1 MNKTYLKNI
10 LKDIKN
16 TKGKVASIAIMVGLA
31 ALVVVALTLTG
42 LSMRNTL
49 DKSLETY
56 DHADM
61 IVRSTYGLDYEDE
74 LIVKKDSDIEKM
86 TLVKTADLME
96 GENLIRLKSYH
107 KDIKKS
113 HVVQGRMPEK
123 AGEIALDIGL
133 SKNKKIGDDLSF
145 SYIENARVDEEVMK
159 SLTYKVVG
167 FFTSSDYFMEDM
179 REISFTAKKEID
191 GYAFVMEDD
200 FDTDK
205 FGEINIV
212 YKDSQDM
219 DRTSDE
225 YLAYV
230 DKKQEE
236 IEDAF
241 ANRPGEVLADI
252 RKDGK
257 KDLDDAQNDIYDAKD
272 KISDAEK
279 KLQDG
284 RKDLDQANIDY
295 QKGKDDFAKEI
306 ADAEKKLEDS
316 KAELINGQRELESA
330 KITYQDNLKNF
341 KDKISAAEDELK
353 ANEEKLVS
361 GQSEIDQGK
370 KDLEGSYKKLDE
382 EFVGPRSELAKAL
395 EKLQATKDQLDA
407 KKAEIDLLESSNESL
422 DGSGNISDENQDGQS
437 SKPSPEEIA
446 AMKAQLEQGYQEYE
460 KGLADYEANKNELE
474 NRYNSEK
481 SKIDSAKAELDT
493 KQKEI
498 DQGFAKLTA
507 GKQELTNNRISGQR
521 ALDSAKA
528 QIDQNQAKIDKGWS
542 DYKAGLSKFADER
555 AKGQK
560 ELEDAYQEILDGE
573 EEYKTNLSKFENEK
587 KNAQK
592 DIADG
597 EDQISDAKDTLAR
610 LVDPEYDIQTIRDNE
625 GINTYY
631 QNSLNMDE
639 LTKVFPTF
647 FYLVAMLV
655 TLTTMKRFIDEQRT
669 INGTLKALGYSNKQ
683 ISQRFY
689 LYGIIPTF
697 IGSIIGA
704 IIGRFVVAEVII
716 KAYSSGFS
724 NLGIDYVN
732 ALPYMIF
739 AVLLSSLLV
748 ALTVFLSSKET
759 VKETPAALL
768 LPKSPDPGKK
778 ILLEKIKPI
787 WKHLSFLQKITSR
800 NLFRYKSRMFMT
812 LFGVGGCT
820 ALTFFGFAMIDSI
833 KDTINLQKDMISHY
847 DVIAVVD
854 EKAKDSDIDSF
865 NEKIKP
871 YKSHPIRM
879 EDIKLKAYDKTREAS
894 LVVANSTDDFD
905 SFISLYDLKRNP
917 IKLEGEEAVM
927 TEKIANAL
935 KLKPGDTI
943 KLSYKDKAYDFTI
956 SNIAENYTGNYI
968 YMDKAK
974 FEAITGGKLTT
985 NASYLIGDADQII
998 EDIEDESAVN
1008 AIINST
1014 VIYAS
1019 IDVLMANLNLVI
1031 GVITLISVMLALVVL
1046 YNLININV
1054 SERKREL
1061 ATIKV
1066 LGFYPKEVT
1075 SYIFREIF
1083 ILTILGIILGY
1094 FLGIAMFRY
1103 IISVVAPRDILLAYR
1118 VHFIPFLYSGLITIA
1133 ISIALLLIVHNKL
1146 KKIDMAEAMSSG
1158 E

>member
-1 MNKTYLKNI
+1 MNKTYFKNI

-42 LSMRNTL
+42 PSMRNTL
-49 DKSLETY
+49 AKSLETY

-61 IVRSTYGLDYEDE
+61 IVKSTYGLDYEDE
-74 LIVKKDSDIEKM
+74 LILKKDSDIEKM

-113 HVVQGRMPEK
+113 LVVQGRMPEK
-123 AGEIALDIGL
+123 TGEVALDIGL
-133 SKNKKIGDDLSF
+133 SKNKKIGDELSF
-145 SYIENARVDEEVMK
+145 SYIENARVDAKVMK
-159 SLTYKVVG
+159 SMTYKVVG
-167 FFTSSDYFMEDM
+167 FFKSSYYFMEDM
-179 REISFTAKKEID
+179 RELSFTAKKEID
-191 GYAFVMEDD
+191 GYGFILEDD

-212 YKDSQDM
+212 YKDSRDM

-241 ANRPGEVLADI
+241 ANRPGEVLDDI
-252 RKDGK
+252 RKDSN
-257 KDLDDAQNDIYDAKD
+257 KDLDDAQKDIDDAKD

-306 ADAEKKLEDS
+306 ADSEKKLEDS

-361 GQSEIDQGK
+361 GQAEIDQGK
-370 KDLEGSYKKLDE
+370 KDLESGYKKLDE
-382 EFVGPRSELAKAL
+382 QFAGPRIELAKAL

-407 KKAEIDLLESSNESL
+407 KKAEIDLLESSNE
-422 DGSGNISDENQDGQS
+422 NPEANENAPDDNQEPT
-437 SKPSPEEIA
+437 KPSPEEIA

-460 KGLADYEANKNELE
+460 KGLTDYEVKKNELE
-474 NRYNSEK
+474 NSYNSEN
-481 SKIDSAKAELDT
+481 SKIDSAIAELDT

-507 GKQELTNNRISGQR
+507 GKEELTNNRASGQR
-521 ALDSAKA
+521 ALDSAKT
-528 QIDQNQAKIDKGWS
+528 QIDHNQAKIDKGWT
-542 DYKAGLSKFADER
+542 DYKAGLNKLNDER
-555 AKGQK
+555 AKGQR
-560 ELEDAYQEILDGE
+560 ELEDAYQKILDGE
-573 EEYKTNLSKFENEK
+573 EEYKKNLSKFENEK
-587 KNAQK
+587 KDAQK
-592 DIADG
+592 DISDG

-716 KAYSSGFS
+716 KAYSSGFA

-732 ALPYMIF
+732 PLPYMVF
-739 AVLLSSLLV
+739 AVVLSSLLV

-759 VKETPAALL
+759 VKETPAQLL
-768 LPKSPDPGKK
+768 LPKAPDPGKK
-778 ILLEKIKPI
+778 IFLEKIKPI
-787 WKHLSFLQKITSR
+787 WKRLSFLQKITSR

-847 DVIAVVD
+847 DVIAMVD
-854 EKAKDSDIDSF
+854 EKAKESDIKSF

-879 EDIKLKAYDKTREAS
+879 EDIKLKSDDKTREAS

-905 SFISLYDLKRNP
+905 SFISLYDLKRNA

-943 KLSYKDKAYDFTI
+943 KFSYKDKAYDFTI

-968 YMDKAK
+968 YMDKEK
-974 FEAITGGKLTT
+974 FEAITGGKVTT

-998 EDIEDESAVN
+998 EEIEDESAVN

-1083 ILTILGIILGY
+1083 ILTILGIIVGY

>member
-1 MNKTYLKNI
+1 MNKTYFKNI

-42 LSMRNTL
+42 PSMRNTL

-74 LIVKKDSDIEKM
+74 LILKKDSDIEKM

-113 HVVQGRMPEK
+113 LVVQGRMPEK
-123 AGEIALDIGL
+123 TGEIALDIGL
-133 SKNKKIGDDLSF
+133 SKNKKIGDELSF

-159 SLTYKVVG
+159 NLSYEVVG
-167 FFTSSDYFMEDM
+167 FFKSSDYFMEDM
-179 REISFTAKKEID
+179 RELSFTAKKEID
-191 GYAFVMEDD
+191 GYGFVMEDD

-212 YKDSQDM
+212 YKDSRDM

-252 RKDGK
+252 RKDSN
-257 KDLDDAQNDIYDAKD
+257 KDLDDAQKDIDDAKD

-316 KAELINGQRELESA
+316 KTELINGQNEIEA
-330 KITYQDNLKNF
+330 GKATYQKNLIAF
-341 KDKISAAEDELK
+341 KDRIRAAEDELK

-361 GQSEIDQGK
+361 GQAEIDQGK
-370 KDLEGSYKKLDE
+370 KDLESGYKKLDE
-382 EFVGPRSELAKAL
+382 EFAGPRSELAKAL

-407 KKAEIDLLESSNESL
+407 KKVEIELLESSNESS
-422 DGSGNISDENQDGQS
+422 DPSENMPDENQES
-437 SKPSPEEIA
+437 FKTSPEELA
-446 AMKAQLEQGYQEYE
+446 AMKAQLDKAYQEYE
-460 KGLADYEANKNELE
+460 KGLADYEVKKNELE
-474 NRYNSEK
+474 NRYNGEK
-481 SKIDSAKAELDT
+481 SKLDSAKAELDT

-507 GKQELTNNRISGQR
+507 GKEELTNNRASGQR
-521 ALDSAKA
+521 SLDSARA
-528 QIDQNQAKIDKGWS
+528 QIDQNQSKIEKGWT
-542 DYKAGLSKFADER
+542 DYKAGLNKLNDEK
-555 AKGQK
+555 AKGQR

-573 EEYKTNLSKFENEK
+573 EEYKANLSKFENEK
-587 KNAQK
+587 KDAQK
-592 DIADG
+592 DISDG

-716 KAYSSGFS
+716 KAYSSGFA

-739 AVLLSSLLV
+739 AVVLSSLLV

-768 LPKSPDPGKK
+768 LPKAPDPGKK
-778 ILLEKIKPI
+778 ILLEKIKPV
-787 WKHLSFLQKITSR
+787 WKRLSFLQKITSR

-833 KDTINLQKDMISHY
+833 KDTINLQKDMINHY
-847 DVIAVVD
+847 DVVAMVD
-854 EKAKDSDIDSF
+854 EKAKDSDINSF

-879 EDIKLKAYDKTREAS
+879 EDMKLKADDKTREAS

-917 IKLEGEEAVM
+917 INLEGEEAVM

-943 KLSYKDKAYDFTI
+943 KLTYKDKAYDFTI

>member
-1 MNKTYLKNI
+1 MNKTYFKNI

-42 LSMRNTL
+42 PSMRNTL

-56 DHADM
+56 NHADM
-61 IVRSTYGLDYEDE
+61 IVTSTYGLDYEDE
-74 LIVKKDSDIEKM
+74 LILKRDPDIEKM
-86 TLVKTADLME
+86 TKVKTADLME
-96 GENLIRLKSYH
+96 GESLIKLKSYN

-113 HVVQGRMPEK
+113 LVVEGRMPEK
-123 AGEIALDIGL
+123 SGEIALDIGL
-133 SKNKKIGDDLSF
+133 ANNRKIGDELSF

-167 FFTSSDYFMEDM
+167 FFKSSDYFMEDM

-205 FGEINIV
+205 FGEINIS
-212 YKDSQDM
+212 YKKTKGM

-241 ANRPGEVLADI
+241 ANRPEEVLADI
-252 RKDGK
+252 RNDSK
-257 KDLDDAQNDIYDAKD
+257 KDLDDAQKDIDDAKD
-272 KISDAEK
+272 QISDAEK

-295 QKGKDDFAKEI
+295 QKGKEDFAKEI

-316 KAELINGQRELESA
+316 KADLINGQNELESG
-330 KITYQDNLKNF
+330 KLTYQNNLRNY
-341 KDKISAAEDELK
+341 KDKIGAAEAELK

-361 GQSEIDQGK
+361 GQAEIDQGK
-370 KDLEGSYKKLDE
+370 KDLEGGYKKLDE
-382 EFVGPRSELAKAL
+382 EFAGPRNELAKAL
-395 EKLQATKDQLDA
+395 EKLQATKAELDA
-407 KKAEIDLLESSNESL
+407 KKAEIELLESSIENPEVNE
-422 DGSGNISDENQDGQS
+422 NVPDENQETP
-437 SKPSPEEIA
+437 KPSPEKIA

-460 KGLADYEANKNELE
+460 KGLADYEANKNEIE

-481 SKIDSAKAELDT
+481 SKIDSAKAELDA

-498 DQGFAKLTA
+498 DQGFGKLTA
-507 GKQELTNNRISGQR
+507 GKEELTNNRISGQR

-528 QIDQNQAKIDKGWS
+528 QIDQNQAKIDKGWT
-542 DYKAGLSKFADER
+542 DYKAGLNKLAVER

-587 KNAQK
+587 KDAQK
-592 DIADG
+592 GIADG
-597 EDQISDAKDTLAR
+597 KDQISDAKDTLAR

-716 KAYSSGFS
+716 KAYSSGFA

-732 ALPYMIF
+732 ALPYMVF
-739 AVLLSSLLV
+739 AVVLSSLLV

-778 ILLEKIKPI
+778 IVLEKIKPI
-787 WKHLSFLQKITSR
+787 WKRLSFLQKITSR

-812 LFGVGGCT
+812 LFGVAGCT

-854 EKAKDSDIDSF
+854 EKAKDSDIESF
-865 NEKIKP
+865 NKKIKP

-879 EDIKLKAYDKTREAS
+879 EDVKLKGDDKTREAS
-894 LVVANSTDDFD
+894 LVVANSRDDFD

-927 TEKIANAL
+927 TEKIAKAL
-935 KLKPGDTI
+935 KLAPGDII
-943 KLSYKDKAYDFTI
+943 KLSYKDKTYDFTI

-968 YMDKAK
+968 YMDKEK

-985 NASYLIGDADQII
+985 NATYLIGDADQII

-1133 ISIALLLIVHNKL
+1133 ISIVLLLIVHNKL

>member
-1 MNKTYLKNI
+1 MNKTYFKNI

-42 LSMRNTL
+42 PSMRNTL

-56 DHADM
+56 DHADL

-74 LIVKKDSDIEKM
+74 LILKKDSDIEKM
-86 TLVKTADLME
+86 TLVKTDDLME
-96 GENLIRLKSYH
+96 GENLIRLKSYN

-113 HVVQGRMPEK
+113 IVVDGRMPEK
-123 AGEIALDIGL
+123 TGEIALDIGL
-133 SKNKKIGDDLSF
+133 SKNKKIGDELSF
-145 SYIENARVDEEVMK
+145 SYIENARVDEKVMK
-159 SLTYKVVG
+159 SMTYKVVG
-167 FFTSSDYFMEDM
+167 FFKSSDYFMEDM
-179 REISFTAKKEID
+179 RELSFTAKKEID
-191 GYAFVMEDD
+191 GYGFVMEDD

-212 YKDSQDM
+212 YKDSRDM

-252 RKDGK
+252 RKDSN
-257 KDLDDAQNDIYDAKD
+257 KDLDDAQKDIDDAKD

-279 KLQDG
+279 KLKDG

-361 GQSEIDQGK
+361 GQAEIDQGK
-370 KDLEGSYKKLDE
+370 KDLESGYKKLDE
-382 EFVGPRSELAKAL
+382 QFAGPRSELAKAL

-407 KKAEIDLLESSNESL
+407 KKAEIELLESSNE
-422 DGSGNISDENQDGQS
+422 NPEANENAPDDNQEPT
-437 SKPSPEEIA
+437 KPSPEEIA

-460 KGLADYEANKNELE
+460 KGLTDYEVKKNELE
-474 NRYNSEK
+474 NSYNSEK
-481 SKIDSAKAELDT
+481 SKIDAAIAELDT

-507 GKQELTNNRISGQR
+507 GKEELTNNRISGQR
-521 ALDSAKA
+521 SLDSAKT
-528 QIDQNQAKIDKGWS
+528 QIDQNQTKIDKGWT
-542 DYKAGLSKFADER
+542 DYKAGLNKLSDEK
-555 AKGQK
+555 AKGQR

-573 EEYKTNLSKFENEK
+573 EEYKANLSKFQNEK

-592 DIADG
+592 DISDG

-778 ILLEKIKPI
+778 IILEKIKPI
-787 WKHLSFLQKITSR
+787 WKRLSFLQKITSR

-833 KDTINLQKDMISHY
+833 KDTINLQKDMINHY
-847 DVIAVVD
+847 NVIAVVD
-854 EKAKDSDIDSF
+854 EKAKDSDLKSF

-943 KLSYKDKAYDFTI
+943 KLSYRDKAYDFTI

-1083 ILTILGIILGY
+1083 ILTILGIIVGY

>member
-1 MNKTYLKNI
+1 MNKTYFKNI

-16 TKGKVASIAIMVGLA
+16 TKGKVTSIAIMVGLA

-42 LSMRNTL
+42 PSMRNTL
-49 DKSLETY
+49 DMSLETY
-56 DHADM
+56 EHADM
-61 IVRSTYGLDYEDE
+61 IVKSTYGLDYEDE
-74 LIVKKDSDIEKM
+74 LILKRDPDIEKM

-107 KDIKKS
+107 EDIKKS
-113 HVVQGRMPEK
+113 HLVKGRMPEK
-123 AGEIALDIGL
+123 SGEIALDIGL
-133 SKNKKIGDDLSF
+133 SKDRKIGDELSF

-159 SLTYKVVG
+159 NLSYEVVG
-167 FFTSSDYFMEDM
+167 FFKSSDYFMEDM
-179 REISFTAKKEID
+179 RELSFTAKKEID
-191 GYAFVMEDD
+191 GYGFVMEDD

-205 FGEINIV
+205 YGEININ
-212 YKDSQDM
+212 YKKSRDM

-252 RKDGK
+252 RRDSK
-257 KDLDDAQNDIYDAKD
+257 KDLDDAQKDIDDAKD
-272 KISDAEK
+272 QISDAEK
-279 KLQDG
+279 KLEDG

-295 QKGKDDFAKEI
+295 QKGKKDFAKEI
-306 ADAEKKLEDS
+306 ADAETKLEDS
-316 KAELINGQRELESA
+316 KTELINGQNEIESGKA
-330 KITYQDNLKNF
+330 SYQKNLRAF
-341 KDKISAAEDELK
+341 KDRIRAAEDELK
-353 ANEEKLVS
+353 ANEEKLIS
-361 GQSEIDQGK
+361 GQAEIDQGK
-370 KDLEGSYKKLDE
+370 NDLESGYKKLDE
-382 EFVGPRSELAKAL
+382 EFAGPRSELAKAL

-407 KKAEIDLLESSNESL
+407 KKVEIELLESSNESF
-422 DGSGNISDENQDGQS
+422 DPSENMPDENQEF
-437 SKPSPEEIA
+437 SKPSQEEIA
-446 AMKAQLEQGYQEYE
+446 AMKAQLEKAYQEYE
-460 KGLADYEANKNELE
+460 KGLADYDLKKNELD
-474 NRYNSEK
+474 NRYNGEK
-481 SKIDSAKAELDT
+481 SKLDSAKTELDS

-498 DQGFAKLTA
+498 DQGFAKLTS
-507 GKQELTNNRISGQR
+507 GKEELTNNRASGQR
-521 ALDSAKA
+521 SLDSAKA
-528 QIDQNQAKIDKGWS
+528 QIDQNQAKIDKGWT
-542 DYKAGLSKFADER
+542 DYKAGLNKLNDER
-555 AKGQK
+555 AKGQR
-560 ELEDAYQEILDGE
+560 ELEDAYQKILDGE
-573 EEYKTNLSKFENEK
+573 EEYKANLSKFENEK
-587 KNAQK
+587 KDAQK
-592 DIADG
+592 DISDG

-689 LYGIIPTF
+689 LYGIIPTL

-716 KAYSSGFS
+716 NAYSSGFA

-732 ALPYMIF
+732 PLPYMVF
-739 AVLLSSLLV
+739 AVVLSSLLV

-768 LPKSPDPGKK
+768 LPKAPDPGKK
-778 ILLEKIKPI
+778 IFLEKIKPI
-787 WKHLSFLQKITSR
+787 WKRLSFLQKITSR

-847 DVIAVVD
+847 DVIAMVD
-854 EKAKDSDIDSF
+854 EKAKDSDIKSF

-879 EDIKLKAYDKTREAS
+879 EDIKLKADDKTREAS

-943 KLSYKDKAYDFTI
+943 KLTYKDKAYDFTI

-968 YMDKAK
+968 YIDKEK

-998 EDIEDESAVN
+998 EEIEDESAVN

-1083 ILTILGIILGY
+1083 ILTILGIIVGY

>member
-1 MNKTYLKNI
+1 MNKTYFKNI

-42 LSMRNTL
+42 PSMRNTL

-56 DHADM
+56 NHADM
-61 IVRSTYGLDYEDE
+61 IVTSTYGLDYEDE
-74 LIVKKDSDIEKM
+74 LILKRDPDIEKM

-96 GENLIRLKSYH
+96 GENLIRLKSYN

-113 HVVQGRMPEK
+113 LVVEGRMPEK
-123 AGEIALDIGL
+123 PGEIALDIGL
-133 SKNKKIGDDLSF
+133 ANNRKIGDELSF

-167 FFTSSDYFMEDM
+167 FFKSSDYFMEDM

-205 FGEINIV
+205 FGEINIS
-212 YKDSQDM
+212 YKKTKDM

-236 IEDAF
+236 IEEAF

-252 RKDGK
+252 RSDSK
-257 KDLDDAQNDIYDAKD
+257 KDLDDAQKDIDDAKD
-272 KISDAEK
+272 QISDAEK

-295 QKGKDDFAKEI
+295 QKGKEDFAKEI

-316 KAELINGQRELESA
+316 KAELINGQNELESG
-330 KITYQDNLKNF
+330 KLTYQNNLRNF
-341 KDKISAAEDELK
+341 KDKISAAEAELK

-361 GQSEIDQGK
+361 GQAEIDQGK
-370 KDLEGSYKKLDE
+370 KDLEVGYKKLDE
-382 EFVGPRSELAKAL
+382 EFAGPRNELAKAL
-395 EKLQATKDQLDA
+395 EKLQATKAELDA
-407 KKAEIDLLESSNESL
+407 KKAEIDLLESSIENPEVNE
-422 DGSGNISDENQDGQS
+422 NVPDENQETP
-437 SKPSPEEIA
+437 KPSPEEIA

-460 KGLADYEANKNELE
+460 KGMADYESNKNEIE
-474 NRYNSEK
+474 NRYNDEK
-481 SKIDSAKAELDT
+481 SKIDSAKAELDA

-498 DQGFAKLTA
+498 DQGFGKLTA
-507 GKQELTNNRISGQR
+507 GKEELTNNRISGQR

-528 QIDQNQAKIDKGWS
+528 QIDQNQAKIDKGWT
-542 DYKAGLSKFADER
+542 DYKAGINKLADER

-587 KNAQK
+587 KDAQK

-647 FYLVAMLV
+647 FYMVAMLV

-739 AVLLSSLLV
+739 AVILSSLLV

-759 VKETPAALL
+759 LKETPAALL

-787 WKHLSFLQKITSR
+787 WKRLSFLQKITSR

-854 EKAKDSDIDSF
+854 EKAKGTDIESF
-865 NEKIKP
+865 NKKIKP

-879 EDIKLKAYDKTREAS
+879 EDIKLKADDKTHEAS
-894 LVVANSTDDFD
+894 LVVADSTDDFD

-927 TEKIANAL
+927 TEKISKAL
-935 KLKPGDTI
+935 KLAPGDTI

-968 YMDKAK
+968 YMDKDK

-1103 IISVVAPRDILLAYR
+1103 IIDVVAPRDILLAYG
-1118 VHFIPFLYSGLITIA
+1118 VHFTPFLYSGLITIA
-1133 ISIALLLIVHNKL
+1133 ISIVLLLIVHNKL

>member
-1 MNKTYLKNI
+1 MNKTYFKNI

-42 LSMRNTL
+42 PSMRNTL

-56 DHADM
+56 GHADL
-61 IVRSTYGLDYEDE
+61 IVTSTYGLDYEDE
-74 LIVKKDSDIEKM
+74 LILKRDSDIEKM

-113 HVVQGRMPEK
+113 LVVEGRMPEK
-123 AGEIALDIGL
+123 AGEIALDVGL
-133 SKNKKIGDDLSF
+133 SKNKKIGDELSF

-159 SLTYKVVG
+159 NLTYEVVG
-167 FFTSSDYFMEDM
+167 FFKSSDYFMEDM
-179 REISFTAKKEID
+179 RELSFTAKKEID
-191 GYAFVMEDD
+191 GYGFVMEDD

-212 YKDSQDM
+212 YKDIRDM

-241 ANRPGEVLADI
+241 ANRPGEVLAGI
-252 RKDGK
+252 RKDSN
-257 KDLDDAQNDIYDAKD
+257 KDLDDAQKDIDDAKG

-316 KAELINGQRELESA
+316 KTELINGQNEIEAGKAS
-330 KITYQDNLKNF
+330 YQKNLRAF
-341 KDKISAAEDELK
+341 KDRIRAAEDELK

-361 GQSEIDQGK
+361 GQEEINQGK
-370 KDLEGSYKKLDE
+370 KDLESAYKKLDE
-382 EFVGPRSELAKAL
+382 EFAGPRSELAKAL

-407 KKAEIDLLESSNESL
+407 KKSEIELLESSNESP
-422 DGSGNISDENQDGQS
+422 DPSENMPDENQEI
-437 SKPSPEEIA
+437 SKPSKEEIA
-446 AMKAQLEQGYQEYE
+446 AMKAQLEQAYKEYE
-460 KGLADYEANKNELE
+460 KGLADYEVKKNDLE

-481 SKIDSAKAELDT
+481 SKIDSAKAELDA

-498 DQGFAKLTA
+498 DQGFANLTA
-507 GKQELTNNRISGQR
+507 GKEELTNNRASGQR
-521 ALDSAKA
+521 SLDSAKA
-528 QIDQNQAKIDKGWS
+528 QIDQNQAKIDKGWT
-542 DYKAGLSKFADER
+542 DYKAGLNKLSDER
-555 AKGQK
+555 AKGQR

-573 EEYKTNLSKFENEK
+573 EEYKANLSKFENEK

-592 DIADG
+592 DISDG

-739 AVLLSSLLV
+739 AVVLSSLLV

-768 LPKSPDPGKK
+768 LPKAPDPGKK
-778 ILLEKIKPI
+778 IFLEKIKPI
-787 WKHLSFLQKITSR
+787 WKRLSFLQKITSR

-833 KDTINLQKDMISHY
+833 KDTINLQKDMINHY

-879 EDIKLKAYDKTREAS
+879 EDIKLKADDKTREAS

-943 KLSYKDKAYDFTI
+943 KLTYKDKAYDFTI

-974 FEAITGGKLTT
+974 FEAITGAKLTT

>member
-1 MNKTYLKNI
+1 MNKTYFKNI

-42 LSMRNTL
+42 PSMRNTL
-49 DKSLETY
+49 DKSLKTY
-56 DHADM
+56 DHADT
-61 IVRSTYGLDYEDE
+61 IVTSTYGLDYEDE
-74 LIVKKDSDIEKM
+74 LILKRDPDIEKM
-86 TLVKTADLME
+86 TKVKTADLME
-96 GENLIRLKSYH
+96 GESLIRLKSYN

-113 HVVQGRMPEK
+113 LVVEGRMPEK
-123 AGEIALDIGL
+123 PGEIALDIGL
-133 SKNKKIGDDLSF
+133 GNNRKIGDELSF

-167 FFTSSDYFMEDM
+167 FFKSSDYFMEDM

-205 FGEINIV
+205 FGEINII

-225 YLAYV
+225 YLSYV

-252 RKDGK
+252 RSDSQ
-257 KDLDDAQNDIYDAKD
+257 KDLDDAQKDIDDAKD
-272 KISDAEK
+272 QISDAEK

-295 QKGKDDFAKEI
+295 QKGKEDFAKEI

-316 KAELINGQRELESA
+316 KAELINGQNELESA
-330 KITYQDNLKNF
+330 KLTYQNNLRNY
-341 KDKISAAEDELK
+341 KDKISAAEAELK

-361 GQSEIDQGK
+361 GQEEINQGK
-370 KDLEGSYKKLDE
+370 KDLEGGYKKLDE
-382 EFVGPRSELAKAL
+382 EFAGPRNELAKAL
-395 EKLQATKDQLDA
+395 EKLKVTKDQLDA
-407 KKAEIDLLESSNESL
+407 KKAEIDLLESSNKNPEA
-422 DGSGNISDENQDGQS
+422 NENVPEENQEAP
-437 SKPSPEEIA
+437 KPSPEEIA

-460 KGLADYEANKNELE
+460 KGLADYEANKNDLE

-481 SKIDSAKAELDT
+481 SKIDSAKAELDA

-498 DQGFAKLTA
+498 DQGFGKLTA
-507 GKQELTNNRISGQR
+507 GKEELTNNRISGQR

-528 QIDQNQAKIDKGWS
+528 QIDQNQAKIDKGWT
-542 DYKAGLSKFADER
+542 DYKAGLNKLADER

-573 EEYKTNLSKFENEK
+573 EEYKTNLAKFENEK
-587 KNAQK
+587 KDAQK
-592 DIADG
+592 NIADG

-669 INGTLKALGYSNKQ
+669 INGTLKALGYSSKQ

-716 KAYSSGFS
+716 KAYSSGFA

-732 ALPYMIF
+732 PLPYMVF
-739 AVLLSSLLV
+739 AVILSSLLV

-759 VKETPAALL
+759 LKETPAALL

-787 WKHLSFLQKITSR
+787 WKRLSFLQKITSR

-812 LFGVGGCT
+812 LFGVAGCT

-879 EDIKLKAYDKTREAS
+879 EDIKLKGDDKTREAS
-894 LVVANSTDDFD
+894 LVVADSTDDFD

-917 IKLEGEEAVM
+917 IKLDGEEAVM
-927 TEKIANAL
+927 TEKIAKAL
-935 KLKPGDTI
+935 KLAPGDTI
-943 KLSYKDKAYDFTI
+943 KLSYKDKTYDFTI

-968 YMDKAK
+968 YMDKEI

-985 NASYLIGDADQII
+985 NATYLIGDADQII

-1103 IISVVAPRDILLAYR
+1103 IIDVVAPRDILLAYR
-1118 VHFIPFLYSGLITIA
+1118 VHLTPFLYSGLITIA
-1133 ISIALLLIVHNKL
+1133 ISIVLLLIVHNKL

>member
-1 MNKTYLKNI
+1 MNKTYFKNI

-42 LSMRNTL
+42 PSMRNTL
-49 DKSLETY
+49 AKSLETY

-61 IVRSTYGLDYEDE
+61 IVKSTYGLDYEDE
-74 LIVKKDSDIEKM
+74 LILKKDSDIEKM

-113 HVVQGRMPEK
+113 LVVQGRMPEK
-123 AGEIALDIGL
+123 TGEVALDIGL
-133 SKNKKIGDDLSF
+133 SKNKKIGDELSF
-145 SYIENARVDEEVMK
+145 SYIENARVDAKVMK
-159 SLTYKVVG
+159 SMTYKVVG
-167 FFTSSDYFMEDM
+167 FFKSSDYFMEDM
-179 REISFTAKKEID
+179 RELSFTAKKEID
-191 GYAFVMEDD
+191 GYGFILEDD

-212 YKDSQDM
+212 YKDSRDM

-241 ANRPGEVLADI
+241 ANRPGEVLDDI
-252 RKDGK
+252 RKDSN
-257 KDLDDAQNDIYDAKD
+257 KDLDDAQKDIDDAKEQ
-272 KISDAEK
+272 ISDAEK
-279 KLQDG
+279 KLQEG
-284 RKDLDQANIDY
+284 RKDLNQANVDY

-361 GQSEIDQGK
+361 GQAEIDQGK
-370 KDLEGSYKKLDE
+370 KDLESGYKKLDE
-382 EFVGPRSELAKAL
+382 QFAGPRSELAKAL

-407 KKAEIDLLESSNESL
+407 KKAEIELLESSNE
-422 DGSGNISDENQDGQS
+422 NPEANENAPDDNQEPT
-437 SKPSPEEIA
+437 KPSPEEIA

-460 KGLADYEANKNELE
+460 KGLTDYEVKKNELE
-474 NRYNSEK
+474 NSYNSEK
-481 SKIDSAKAELDT
+481 SKIDAAIAELDT

-507 GKQELTNNRISGQR
+507 GKEELTNNRISGQR
-521 ALDSAKA
+521 SLDSAKT
-528 QIDQNQAKIDKGWS
+528 QIDQNQTKIDKGWT
-542 DYKAGLSKFADER
+542 DYKAGLNKLSDEK
-555 AKGQK
+555 AKGQR

-573 EEYKTNLSKFENEK
+573 EEYKANLSKFQNEK

-592 DIADG
+592 DISDG

-778 ILLEKIKPI
+778 IILEKIKPI
-787 WKHLSFLQKITSR
+787 WKRLSFLQKITSR

-833 KDTINLQKDMISHY
+833 KDTINLQKDMINHY
-847 DVIAVVD
+847 NVIAVVD
-854 EKAKDSDIDSF
+854 EKAKDSDLKSF

-943 KLSYKDKAYDFTI
+943 KLSYRDKAYDFTI

-1083 ILTILGIILGY
+1083 ILTILGIIVGY

>member
-1 MNKTYLKNI
+1 MNKTYFKNI

-42 LSMRNTL
+42 PSMRNTL

-61 IVRSTYGLDYEDE
+61 IVKSTYGLDYEDE
-74 LIVKKDSDIEKM
+74 LILKKDSDIEKM

-133 SKNKKIGDDLSF
+133 SKNKKIGDELSF
-145 SYIENARVDEEVMK
+145 SYIENARVDAKVMK
-159 SLTYKVVG
+159 SMTYKVVG
-167 FFTSSDYFMEDM
+167 FFKSSDYFMEDM
-179 REISFTAKKEID
+179 RELSFTAKKEID
-191 GYAFVMEDD
+191 GYAFVLEDD

-212 YKDSQDM
+212 YKDSRDM

-241 ANRPGEVLADI
+241 ANRPGEVLDDI
-252 RKDGK
+252 RKDSN
-257 KDLDDAQNDIYDAKD
+257 KDLDDAQKDIDDAKEQ
-272 KISDAEK
+272 ISDAEK

-306 ADAEKKLEDS
+306 ADSEKKLEDS

-330 KITYQDNLKNF
+330 KKTYQDNLKNF

-361 GQSEIDQGK
+361 GQAEIDQGK
-370 KDLEGSYKKLDE
+370 KDLESGYKKLDE
-382 EFVGPRSELAKAL
+382 QFAGPRSELAKAL

-407 KKAEIDLLESSNESL
+407 KKAEIDLLESSNE
-422 DGSGNISDENQDGQS
+422 NPEANENAPDDNQEPT
-437 SKPSPEEIA
+437 KPSPEEIA

-460 KGLADYEANKNELE
+460 KGLTDYEVKKNELE
-474 NRYNSEK
+474 NSYNSEN

-507 GKQELTNNRISGQR
+507 GKQELTNNRISGQKS
-521 ALDSAKA
+521 LDSAKT
-528 QIDQNQAKIDKGWS
+528 QIDQNQTKIDKGWT
-542 DYKAGLSKFADER
+542 DYKAGLNKLSDEK
-555 AKGQK
+555 AKGQR

-573 EEYKTNLSKFENEK
+573 EEYKSNLSKFENEK
-587 KNAQK
+587 KDAQK
-592 DIADG
+592 DISDG

-689 LYGIIPTF
+689 IYGIIPTL

-787 WKHLSFLQKITSR
+787 WKRLSFLQKITSR

-833 KDTINLQKDMISHY
+833 KDTITLQKDMINHY

-854 EKAKDSDIDSF
+854 EKAKDSDLKSF

-894 LVVANSTDDFD
+894 LVVANSTDEFD

-943 KLSYKDKAYDFTI
+943 KLSYRDKAYDFTI

-1083 ILTILGIILGY
+1083 ILTILGIIVGY

>member
-1 MNKTYLKNI
+1 MNKTYFKNI

-42 LSMRNTL
+42 PSMRNTL

-74 LIVKKDSDIEKM
+74 LILKKDSDIEKM

-113 HVVQGRMPEK
+113 LVVQGRMPEK
-123 AGEIALDIGL
+123 AGEIALDIGF
-133 SKNKKIGDDLSF
+133 SKNKKIGDELSF

-159 SLTYKVVG
+159 NLSYEVVG
-167 FFTSSDYFMEDM
+167 FFKSSDYFMEDM
-179 REISFTAKKEID
+179 RELSFTAKKEID
-191 GYAFVMEDD
+191 GYGFVMEDD

-212 YKDSQDM
+212 YKDSRDM

-252 RKDGK
+252 RKDSN
-257 KDLDDAQNDIYDAKD
+257 KDLDDAQKDIDDAKD

-295 QKGKDDFAKEI
+295 QKGKKDFAKEI

-316 KAELINGQRELESA
+316 KTELINGQNEIEAGKAS
-330 KITYQDNLKNF
+330 YQKNLRVF
-341 KDKISAAEDELK
+341 KDRIRAAEDELK
-353 ANEEKLVS
+353 ANEEKLI
-361 GQSEIDQGK
+361 SEQEEINQGK
-370 KDLEGSYKKLDE
+370 KDLENGYKKLDE
-382 EFVGPRSELAKAL
+382 EFAGPRSELAEAL
-395 EKLQATKDQLDA
+395 EKLQATKDQLDD
-407 KKAEIDLLESSNESL
+407 KKVEIELLESSKESP
-422 DGSGNISDENQDGQS
+422 DPSENMPDENQES
-437 SKPSPEEIA
+437 FKPSPEELA
-446 AMKAQLEQGYQEYE
+446 AMKAQLDKAYKEYE
-460 KGLADYEANKNELE
+460 KGLADYEVKKNELD

-481 SKIDSAKAELDT
+481 SKLDSAKAELDT

-507 GKQELTNNRISGQR
+507 GKEELTNNRASGQR
-521 ALDSAKA
+521 ALDSAKT
-528 QIDQNQAKIDKGWS
+528 QIDHNQAKIDKGWT
-542 DYKAGLSKFADER
+542 DYKAGLNKLSDER
-555 AKGQK
+555 SKGQR

-573 EEYKTNLSKFENEK
+573 EEYKANLSKFENEK
-587 KNAQK
+587 KDAQK
-592 DIADG
+592 DISDG

-716 KAYSSGFS
+716 KAYSSGFA

-732 ALPYMIF
+732 ALPYMVF
-739 AVLLSSLLV
+739 AVVLSSLLV

-768 LPKSPDPGKK
+768 LPKAPDPGKK
-778 ILLEKIKPI
+778 IFLEKIKPI
-787 WKHLSFLQKITSR
+787 WKRLSFLQKITSR

-833 KDTINLQKDMISHY
+833 KDTINLQKDMINHY

-854 EKAKDSDIDSF
+854 EKAKDSDTDSF

-879 EDIKLKAYDKTREAS
+879 EDIKLKADDKTREAS

-917 IKLEGEEAVM
+917 INLEDEEAVM

-943 KLSYKDKAYDFTI
+943 KLTYKDKAYDFTI

-974 FEAITGGKLTT
+974 FEAITGGKLIT

>member
-1 MNKTYLKNI
+1 MNKTYFKNI

-42 LSMRNTL
+42 PSMRNTL
-49 DKSLETY
+49 AKSLETY

-61 IVRSTYGLDYEDE
+61 IVKSTYGLDYEDE
-74 LIVKKDSDIEKM
+74 LILKKDSDIEKM

-113 HVVQGRMPEK
+113 LVVQGRMPEK
-123 AGEIALDIGL
+123 TGEVALDIGL
-133 SKNKKIGDDLSF
+133 SKNKKIGDELSF
-145 SYIENARVDEEVMK
+145 SYIENARVDAKVMK
-159 SLTYKVVG
+159 SMTYKVVG
-167 FFTSSDYFMEDM
+167 FFKSSDYFMEDM
-179 REISFTAKKEID
+179 RELSFTAKKEID
-191 GYAFVMEDD
+191 GYGFILEDD

-212 YKDSQDM
+212 YKDSRDM

-230 DKKQEE
+230 DKKQKE

-241 ANRPGEVLADI
+241 ANRPGEVLDDI
-252 RKDGK
+252 RKDSN
-257 KDLDDAQNDIYDAKD
+257 KDLDDAQKDIDDAKEQ
-272 KISDAEK
+272 ISDAEK

-306 ADAEKKLEDS
+306 ADSEKKLEDS

-361 GQSEIDQGK
+361 GQAEIDQGK
-370 KDLEGSYKKLDE
+370 KDLESGYKKLDE
-382 EFVGPRSELAKAL
+382 QFAGPRSELAKAL

-407 KKAEIDLLESSNESL
+407 KKAEIDLLESSNE
-422 DGSGNISDENQDGQS
+422 NPEANENAPDDNQEPT
-437 SKPSPEEIA
+437 KPSPEEIA

-460 KGLADYEANKNELE
+460 KGLTDYEVKKNELE
-474 NRYNSEK
+474 NSYNSEK
-481 SKIDSAKAELDT
+481 SKIDAAIAELDT

-507 GKQELTNNRISGQR
+507 GKEELTNNRISGQR
-521 ALDSAKA
+521 SLDSAKT
-528 QIDQNQAKIDKGWS
+528 QIDQNQTKIDKGWT
-542 DYKAGLSKFADER
+542 DYKAGLNKLSDEK
-555 AKGQK
+555 AKGQR

-573 EEYKTNLSKFENEK
+573 EEYKANLSKFQNEK

-592 DIADG
+592 DISDG

-739 AVLLSSLLV
+739 AVILSSLLV

-778 ILLEKIKPI
+778 IILEKIKPI
-787 WKHLSFLQKITSR
+787 WKRLSFLQKITSR

-833 KDTINLQKDMISHY
+833 KDTINLQKDMINHY
-847 DVIAVVD
+847 NVIAVVD
-854 EKAKDSDIDSF
+854 EKAKDSDLKSF

-943 KLSYKDKAYDFTI
+943 KLSYRDKAYDFTI

-1083 ILTILGIILGY
+1083 ILTILGIIVGY

>member
-1 MNKTYLKNI
+1 MNKTYFKNI
-10 LKDIKN
+10 IKDIKN

-42 LSMRNTL
+42 PSMRNTL
-49 DKSLETY
+49 DKSLKTY
-56 DHADM
+56 DHADT
-61 IVRSTYGLDYEDE
+61 IVTSTYGLDYEDE
-74 LIVKKDSDIEKM
+74 LILKRDPDIEKM
-86 TLVKTADLME
+86 TKVKTADLME
-96 GENLIRLKSYH
+96 GESLIRLKSYN

-113 HVVQGRMPEK
+113 LVVEGRMPEK
-123 AGEIALDIGL
+123 PGEIALDIGL
-133 SKNKKIGDDLSF
+133 GNNRKIGDELSF

-167 FFTSSDYFMEDM
+167 FFKSSDYFMEDM

-205 FGEINIV
+205 FGEINII

-225 YLAYV
+225 YLSYV

-252 RKDGK
+252 RSDSQ
-257 KDLDDAQNDIYDAKD
+257 KDLDDAQKDIDDAKD
-272 KISDAEK
+272 QISDAEK

-295 QKGKDDFAKEI
+295 QKGKEDFAKEI

-316 KAELINGQRELESA
+316 KAELINGQNELESA
-330 KITYQDNLKNF
+330 KLTYQNNLRNY
-341 KDKISAAEDELK
+341 KDKISAAEAELK

-361 GQSEIDQGK
+361 GQEEINQGK
-370 KDLEGSYKKLDE
+370 KDLEGGYKKLDE
-382 EFVGPRSELAKAL
+382 EFAGPRNELAKAL
-395 EKLQATKDQLDA
+395 EKLKVTKDQLDA
-407 KKAEIDLLESSNESL
+407 KKAEIDLLESSNKNPEA
-422 DGSGNISDENQDGQS
+422 NENVPEENQEAP
-437 SKPSPEEIA
+437 KPSPEEIA

-460 KGLADYEANKNELE
+460 KGLADYEANKNDLE

-481 SKIDSAKAELDT
+481 SKIDSAKAELDA

-498 DQGFAKLTA
+498 DQGFGKLTA
-507 GKQELTNNRISGQR
+507 GKEELTNNRISGQR

-528 QIDQNQAKIDKGWS
+528 QIDQNQAKIDKGWT
-542 DYKAGLSKFADER
+542 DYKAGLNKLADER

-573 EEYKTNLSKFENEK
+573 EEYKTNLAKFENEK
-587 KNAQK
+587 KDAQK
-592 DIADG
+592 NIADG

-669 INGTLKALGYSNKQ
+669 INGTLKALGYSSKQ

-716 KAYSSGFS
+716 KAYSSGFA

-732 ALPYMIF
+732 PLPYMVF
-739 AVLLSSLLV
+739 AVILSSLLV

-759 VKETPAALL
+759 LKETPAALL

-787 WKHLSFLQKITSR
+787 WKRLSFLQKITSR

-812 LFGVGGCT
+812 LFGVAGCT

-879 EDIKLKAYDKTREAS
+879 EDIKLKGDDKTREAS
-894 LVVANSTDDFD
+894 LVVADSTDDFD

-917 IKLEGEEAVM
+917 IKLDGEEAVM
-927 TEKIANAL
+927 TEKIAKAL
-935 KLKPGDTI
+935 KLAPGDTI
-943 KLSYKDKAYDFTI
+943 KLSYKDKTYDFTI

-968 YMDKAK
+968 YMDKEI

-985 NASYLIGDADQII
+985 NATYLIGDADQII

-1103 IISVVAPRDILLAYR
+1103 IIDVVAPRDILLAYR
-1118 VHFIPFLYSGLITIA
+1118 VHLTPFLYSGLITIA
-1133 ISIALLLIVHNKL
+1133 ISIVLLLIVHNKL

>member
-1 MNKTYLKNI
+1 MNKTYFKNI

-42 LSMRNTL
+42 PSMRNTL
-49 DKSLETY
+49 AKSLETY

-61 IVRSTYGLDYEDE
+61 IVKSTYGLDYEDE
-74 LIVKKDSDIEKM
+74 LILKKDSDIEKM

-113 HVVQGRMPEK
+113 LVVQGRMPEK
-123 AGEIALDIGL
+123 TGEVALDIGL
-133 SKNKKIGDDLSF
+133 SKNKKIGDELSF
-145 SYIENARVDEEVMK
+145 SYIENARVDAKVMK
-159 SLTYKVVG
+159 SMTYKVVG
-167 FFTSSDYFMEDM
+167 FFKSSDYFMEDM
-179 REISFTAKKEID
+179 RELSFTAKKEID
-191 GYAFVMEDD
+191 GYGFILEDD

-212 YKDSQDM
+212 YKDSRDM

-241 ANRPGEVLADI
+241 ANRPGEVLDDI
-252 RKDGK
+252 RKDSN
-257 KDLDDAQNDIYDAKD
+257 KDLDDAQKDIDDAKD

-306 ADAEKKLEDS
+306 ADSEKKLEDS

-330 KITYQDNLKNF
+330 KKTYQDNLKNF

-361 GQSEIDQGK
+361 GQAEIDQGK
-370 KDLEGSYKKLDE
+370 KDLESGYKKLDE
-382 EFVGPRSELAKAL
+382 EFAGPRSELAEAL

-407 KKAEIDLLESSNESL
+407 KKAEIDLLESSNE
-422 DGSGNISDENQDGQS
+422 NPEANENAPDDNQEPT
-437 SKPSPEEIA
+437 KPSPEEIA

-460 KGLADYEANKNELE
+460 KGLADYEANKNEIE

-481 SKIDSAKAELDT
+481 SKIDSAKAKLDA

-498 DQGFAKLTA
+498 DQGFGKLTA
-507 GKQELTNNRISGQR
+507 GKEELTNNRISGQR

-528 QIDQNQAKIDKGWS
+528 QIDQNQAKIDKGWT
-542 DYKAGLSKFADER
+542 DYKAGLGKLADER

-560 ELEDAYQEILDGE
+560 ELEDAYQDILDGE
-573 EEYKTNLSKFENEK
+573 EEYKANLTKFENEK

-592 DIADG
+592 DISDG

-631 QNSLNMDE
+631 QNSLNMYE

-689 LYGIIPTF
+689 IYGIIPTL

-716 KAYSSGFS
+716 KAYSSGFA

-739 AVLLSSLLV
+739 AVVLSSLLV

-787 WKHLSFLQKITSR
+787 WKRLSFLQKITSR

-833 KDTINLQKDMISHY
+833 KDTINLQKDMINHY
-847 DVIAVVD
+847 DVIAMVD
-854 EKAKDSDIDSF
+854 EKAKDSDINSF

-879 EDIKLKAYDKTREAS
+879 EDMKLKADDKTREAS

-917 IKLEGEEAVM
+917 INLEGEEAVM

-943 KLSYKDKAYDFTI
+943 KLTYKDKAYDLTI

-1083 ILTILGIILGY
+1083 ILTILGIVLGY

-1118 VHFIPFLYSGLITIA
+1118 VHFIPFLYSGLITVA

>member
-1 MNKTYLKNI
+1 MNKTYFKNI

-42 LSMRNTL
+42 PSMRNTL

-61 IVRSTYGLDYEDE
+61 IVKSTYGLDYEDE
-74 LIVKKDSDIEKM
+74 LILKKDSDIEKM

-113 HVVQGRMPEK
+113 LVVQGRMPEK

-133 SKNKKIGDDLSF
+133 SKNKKIGDELSF
-145 SYIENARVDEEVMK
+145 SYIENARVDEKVMK
-159 SLTYKVVG
+159 SMTYKVVG
-167 FFTSSDYFMEDM
+167 FFKSSDYFMEDM
-179 REISFTAKKEID
+179 RELSFTAKKEID

-212 YKDSQDM
+212 YKDSRDM

-241 ANRPGEVLADI
+241 ANRPGEVLDDI
-252 RKDGK
+252 RKDSN
-257 KDLDDAQNDIYDAKD
+257 KDLDDAQKDIDDAKEQ
-272 KISDAEK
+272 ISDAEM
-279 KLQDG
+279 KLKDG
-284 RKDLDQANIDY
+284 RKDLDQANIHY

-361 GQSEIDQGK
+361 GQAEIDQGK
-370 KDLEGSYKKLDE
+370 KDLESGYKKLDE
-382 EFVGPRSELAKAL
+382 QFAGPRSELAKAL

-407 KKAEIDLLESSNESL
+407 KKAEIELLESSNE
-422 DGSGNISDENQDGQS
+422 NPEANENAPDDNQEPT
-437 SKPSPEEIA
+437 KPSPEEIA

-460 KGLADYEANKNELE
+460 KGLTDYEVKKNELE
-474 NRYNSEK
+474 NSYNSEK
-481 SKIDSAKAELDT
+481 SKIDAAIAELDT

-507 GKQELTNNRISGQR
+507 GKEELTNNRISGQR
-521 ALDSAKA
+521 SLDSAKT
-528 QIDQNQAKIDKGWS
+528 QIDQNQTKIDKGWT
-542 DYKAGLSKFADER
+542 DYKAGLNKLSDEK
-555 AKGQK
+555 AKGQR

-573 EEYKTNLSKFENEK
+573 EEYKANLSKFQNEK

-592 DIADG
+592 DISDG

-778 ILLEKIKPI
+778 IILEKIKPI
-787 WKHLSFLQKITSR
+787 WKRLSFLQKITSR

-854 EKAKDSDIDSF
+854 EKAKDSDIKSF
-865 NEKIKP
+865 NDKIKP

-985 NASYLIGDADQII
+985 NASYLIGDADKII

-1083 ILTILGIILGY
+1083 ILTILGIIVGY